1 MANRIGPPAAALL
14 FSVLLL
20 VGGAH
25 AGASEKPA
33 YLALGDSLAFG
44 VGAANPVADGYVGLT
59 HFQLESSVAYRQ
71 SGLELLNVSEPGATS
86 AGVLEPDGQM
96 QKALEHIANRAN
108 DSITGNEVELISIDI
123 GGNDLLQLAEPDAP
137 CIKDSGSQACRAS
150 ISEMLSGL
158 QANLGIILRRLRDAA
173 PDARIFVID
182 LFNPYSGS
190 GDQRELIANFAVQQV
205 NGVTNATASDPDL
218 DVTLVPIFELF
229 QGRGSQWISPDHIH
243 PNDAG
248 HRVMA
253 EALLAAIDNRP
264 VEVPDELA
272 GVPTGSPGPA
282 AGDGIEGLVPD
293 DDDPLLPLVVAVP
306 LAFLAGIVLSTTYF
320 WVRGRR

>member
-1 MANRIGPPAAALL
+1 MANRIGSPAAALL
-14 FSVLLL
+14 FSVILLM
-20 VGGAH
+20 GTAY
-25 AGASEKPA
+25 AGASEQPA

-44 VGAANPVADGYVGLT
+44 VGAANPVAEGYVGLT

-86 AGVLEPDGQM
+86 ADVLEPDGQL
-96 QKALEHIANRAN
+96 QKALEHITNRAN
-108 DSITGNEVELISIDI
+108 DGIAGNEVKLISIDI
-123 GGNDLLQLAEPDAP
+123 GANDLLQLAEPDAP

-158 QANLGIILRRLRDAA
+158 QTNLGITLRRLRDAA
-173 PDARIFVID
+173 PGARIFVID

-190 GDQRELIANFAVQQV
+190 GDERELIANFAVQQV
-205 NGVTNATASDPDL
+205 NGVTNVTASDPDL
-218 DVTLVPIFELF
+218 DVTLVPVFELF
-229 QGRGSQWISPDHIH
+229 QGRGSQWISSDHIH

-253 EALLAAIDNRP
+253 EALLAAIAERT
-264 VEVPDELA
+264 VEVPDDHA
-272 GVPTGSPGPA
+272 GVPAGSPGPA
-282 AGDGIEGLVPD
+282 PGDGLEGLVSD
-293 DDDPLLPLVVAVP
+293 DDDPLLPLVIAVP
-306 LAFLAGIVLSTTYF
+306 LAFLAGIVVSTTYF